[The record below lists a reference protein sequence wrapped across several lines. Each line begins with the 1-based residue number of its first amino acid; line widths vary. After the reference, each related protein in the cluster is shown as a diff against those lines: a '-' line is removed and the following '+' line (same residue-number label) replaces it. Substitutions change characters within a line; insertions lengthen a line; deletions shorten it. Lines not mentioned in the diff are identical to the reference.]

1 MEAQTSFFSLVLKIG
16 SMVVEISI
24 AFAQLL
30 FQFKATDEQINSK
43 NVYFIGN
50 FNISFIPA

>member
-1 MEAQTSFFSLVLKIG
+1 MEAQTLFFSLVLKIG

-43 NVYFIGN
+43 NVYFIAN